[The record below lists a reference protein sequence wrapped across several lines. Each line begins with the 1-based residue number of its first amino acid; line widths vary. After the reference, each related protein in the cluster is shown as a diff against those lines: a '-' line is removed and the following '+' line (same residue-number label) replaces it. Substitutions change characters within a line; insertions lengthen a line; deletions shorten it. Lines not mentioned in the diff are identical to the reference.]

1 MKIGVKLV
9 AVISLVNL
17 IGIGL
22 LAGVTLIQSQR
33 EISRL
38 ADEEAQ
44 NIARES
50 GERISKWFEG
60 HIGTTRTMA
69 QIMEGYQDIP
79 VAERRDFF
87 NMMMRQVLTAN
98 SRLLGMYAN
107 WAPEALDGL
116 DAEYANTP
124 GNDETGRFIPSWT
137 MSNGQLQLNYITAF
151 SWETVLQIPLPTL
164 SLP

>member
-9 AVISLVNL
+9 VVISLVNL

-98 SRLLGMYAN
+98 SRLLGMYRRCKSSVMQC
-107 WAPEALDGL
+107 
-116 DAEYANTP
+116 TIIVQ
-124 GNDETGRFIPSWT
+124 DETSSSCMMPLTSHWK
-137 MSNGQLQLNYITAF
+137 QLQRWGGKF
-151 SWETVLQIPLPTL
+151 FHTL
-164 SLP
+164 L